1 MLVKMLGGSTAFG
14 LNTPESDVDYRGVF
28 VNTEPSKILGLE
40 KLDHIQ
46 KQETDDI
53 VYCQLPLG

>member
-1 MLVKMLGGSTAFG
+1 MLGGSTAFG